1 MGLIEDYENLLAS
14 IKNLSSETPDLQEQ
28 SDLCEREIQDAKN
41 RKAQLQMEKAQQ
53 SETLRLTRLRELTD
67 EYCQKIS
74 IRQDEINNRLRALD
88 ASFQEQESKIKSDD
102 YHSKF
107 SAKYAL
113 LDKVQK
119 TLDAYRCRQSI
130 PPELEKVVTQALA
143 GQNKY
148 SDKQL
153 QALIAQVEGS
163 STMMASD
170 PDDTKTEV
178 ADKIIDFITFKTI
191 KDTKWSNSSKFYCY
205 LLYIAGLIALCFF
218 APLIPVA
225 ITGITIIICFFGYS
239 NSSRTL
245 LNFIL
250 PFSRLAD
257 GKEYLAGQIASKVS
271 KLRETSLQEANKKYM
286 QDKAPLRRQLSQL
299 QEEYV
304 QAPLK
309 IKNTTSDA
317 DLQQSV
323 NQRYTALLEEC
334 DKRIQSAESQI
345 KRNAA
350 FIANNQKRLPIL
362 KEKRKS
368 MLLEIKD
375 AYLNP
380 KEAGSSKT
388 LVKSFFLGIDD
399 TQGGL
404 IEFRYEGRTT
414 LIIYKGAT
422 CRVNKDLIS
431 MMLMQILSSMSMSVL
446 DIHLVDLKS
455 AGTDYAVFFRKDL
468 QERMHLYATD
478 EDAKNAISIL
488 HDTLILRTQEV
499 LTEAESLQLYNEKML
514 ANKSLPMEYI
524 FLFLQ
529 DPNLDQMKN
538 QELQQLLY
546 NGPTVGIIPIIFIN
560 HEDVN
565 FIPDHSREEG
575 ERLAAF
581 YQAFEGSVFIFDG
594 AQSDL
599 IQQNKILPT
608 ILSKIQKGT
617 R

>member
-1 MGLIEDYENLLAS
+1 MGLIEDYENLLDS
-14 IKNLSSETPDLQEQ
+14 IKTLSNEIPDLQEQ
-28 SDLCEREIQDAKN
+28 SDLCEREIVDAKN
-41 RKAQLQMEKAQQ
+41 RKAQLQMEKAHQ
-53 SETLRLTRLRELTD
+53 SETLRLTRLKELTD
-67 EYCQKIS
+67 EYCRDIS
-74 IRQDEINNRLRALD
+74 ARQNEVNDKLRALD
-88 ASFQEQESKIKSDD
+88 ASFQEQVTKIKNDD

-107 SAKYAL
+107 LTKYAL

-130 PPELEKVVTQALA
+130 PPELEKVVAQALA
-143 GQNKY
+143 GKHKY
-148 SDKQL
+148 SDQQL
-153 QALIAQVEGS
+153 QSLIAQVEGS
-163 STMMASD
+163 STMMASEQ
-170 PDDTKTEV
+170 DDTKTEV
-178 ADKIIDFITFKTI
+178 VDKIVGFITFKAI
-191 KDTKWSNSSKFYCY
+191 KDTKWSNSGKFYGY
-205 LLYIAGLIALCFF
+205 LLYIAGLVALCFF
-218 APLIPVA
+218 APMVPVV
-225 ITGITIIICFFGYS
+225 ITGITIAACFIGYS
-239 NSSRTL
+239 SSSYNL

-257 GKEYLAGQIASKVS
+257 GKDYLAEQISSKVS
-271 KLRETSLQEANKKYM
+271 KLHKASLQEVNKKYERN
-286 QDKAPLRRQLSQL
+286 KAPLKEQLSQL
-299 QEEYV
+299 QMEYV

-323 NQRYTALLEEC
+323 DQKYTALLEEC
-334 DKRIQSAESQI
+334 DKRIQSAENQI
-345 KRNAA
+345 QHNAA

-380 KEAGSSKT
+380 KEAGSSRT

-414 LIIYKGAT
+414 LIVYKGAT
-422 CRVNKDLIS
+422 CRINKDLIS

-478 EDAKNAISIL
+478 EDAKSAISIL

-524 FLFLQ
+524 FFFLQ

-546 NGPTVGIIPIIFIN
+546 NGPTVGIIPIIFVN

-565 FIPDHSREEG
+565 YIPDLSREEG

-581 YQAFEGSVFIFDG
+581 YQAFDGSVFIFDG

-599 IQQNKILPT
+599 VQQNKILPS